1 MKTRQP
7 KTNNTSTSPETQ
19 QPLTPVVRR
28 RQEDRTRD
36 AKSKLLNAAIQVL
49 LRDGYGGL
57 TTKEVAKTAGLSYGA
72 LMHHYA
78 TKEELVVAATSMVY
92 EECIVRG
99 QRVAQTDDAVR
110 NPLEGYIA
118 DCISVYFEWPF
129 IAALEVVMV
138 ARTDPGLMAQILP
151 VMVHYRATCDS
162 IWLEVFEKSG
172 VPEST
177 ATGFMSLS
185 LNLVRGM
192 AVNRFWNHDEAQ
204 YKTSIDRW
212 TALANAQMRAGLQNK
227 PVKRTP
233 SRAKGKKES

>member
-1 MKTRQP
+1 MKTRLP
-7 KTNNTSTSPETQ
+7 RANNTDTSLKPL
-19 QPLTPVVRR
+19 QPATPVVRR

-57 TTKEVAKTAGLSYGA
+57 TTKEVAKTAGVSYGA

-92 EECIVRG
+92 DECIVRG
-99 QRVAQTDDAVR
+99 QRVAQTDDAVQ

-138 ARTDPGLMAQILP
+138 ARTDPGLMKQILP
-151 VMVHYRATCDS
+151 VMVHYRVTCDD

-172 VPEST
+172 VPKST
-177 ATGFMSLS
+177 AISVMSMS

-192 AVNRFWNHDEAQ
+192 AVNRFWNHDEEQ
-204 YKTSIDRW
+204 YRSSVQKWI
-212 TALANAQMRAGLQNK
+212 ALAKTQMRAE
-227 PVKRTP
+227 TP
-233 SRAKGKKES
+233 DQDSRLKSPRQRKKVPG

>member
-7 KTNNTSTSPETQ
+7 KADNTVRSAGAP
-19 QPLTPVVRR
+19 QPSAPVVRR

-92 EECIVRG
+92 DECIVRG

-151 VMVHYRATCDS
+151 VMAHYRATCDD

-172 VPEST
+172 VPKLT
-177 ATGFMSLS
+177 ATGFMNMS

-204 YKTSIDRW
+204 YKTAINKW
-212 TALANAQMRAGLQNK
+212 TALANAQIQAELHNK
-227 PVKRTP
+227 PVKKTP
-233 SRAKGKKES
+233 SRTRKKQ